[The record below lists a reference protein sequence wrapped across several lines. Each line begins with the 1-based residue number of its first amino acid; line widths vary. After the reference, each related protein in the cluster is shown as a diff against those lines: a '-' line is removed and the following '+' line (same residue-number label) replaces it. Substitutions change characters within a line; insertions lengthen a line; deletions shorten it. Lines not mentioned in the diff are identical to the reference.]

1 MIEGDMLF
9 ISSMLGSIMIPITVD
24 GGNLSLC
31 IELVLVMR
39 EYPSSANARTNTNTH
54 SPVIAPPLFVNTF
67 YYETRDP

>member
-1 MIEGDMLF
+1 MFDDD
-9 ISSMLGSIMIPITVD
+9 SHVVD

-31 IELVLVMR
+31 IELVLVVVMR